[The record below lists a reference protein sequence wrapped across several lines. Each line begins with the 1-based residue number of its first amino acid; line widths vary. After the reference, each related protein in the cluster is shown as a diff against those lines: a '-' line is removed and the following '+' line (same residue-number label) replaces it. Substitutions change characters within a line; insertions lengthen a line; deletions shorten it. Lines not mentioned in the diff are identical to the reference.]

1 MGRAM
6 DSYMMAQTD
15 GLVVRKGK
23 MKMRRVFLI
32 VATAWLFHANAA
44 RMEEMPV
51 KSAAVD
57 NLPLARADSTKAE
70 IRWRGGNL
78 TAVAGKAV
86 RFRFKLHCGM
96 FYSFWVSKDA
106 SGKSGG
112 YLAAGGPA
120 YTGLRDL

>member
-1 MGRAM
+1 
-6 DSYMMAQTD
+6 
-15 GLVVRKGK
+15 

-51 KSAAVD
+51 KSAAVES
-57 NLPLARADSTKAE
+57 LPLARADSTKAE
-70 IRWRGGNL
+70 IRWRDSDL
-78 TAVAGKAV
+78 AALAGKAV

-120 YTGLRDL
+120 YMGFRDL

>member
-1 MGRAM
+1 M
-6 DSYMMAQTD
+6 
-15 GLVVRKGK
+15 
-23 MKMRRVFLI
+23 I

-120 YTGLRDL
+120 YKGIRDL